1 LPASSDLVQGYF
13 PNSAWGESYTAFIQY
28 TLFPDRS
35 IIDGEQRIMDMVA
48 RVTLKRRPNEPDVG
62 KVSVIINCEHESSS
76 IANFDRRLFFYFA
89 QLYREYLEPVY
100 PIVIYSFDAP
110 KRKKEGNQHQVKLPG
125 LKVLEFNYLTIQ
137 LNQLSWR
144 DFLKQKNPVAA
155 ALMAKMK
162 VDPVDRAK
170 VKIECLRAITT
181 LKLDPARVALLSW
194 FVDSYLALNQAEE
207 VEFLEKVDKIK
218 PKQEKEQVMQMVTS
232 WMEQGIEQ
240 GIEQGEERTTLKM
253 VQRVLFRRIG
263 VIEPEV
269 DQQLRS
275 LSVSKLESLF
285 DAALDFNEL
294 PELINWLD
302 QNQPVD

>member
-1 LPASSDLVQGYF
+1 MPKEIDHDQ
-13 PNSAWGESYTAFIQY
+13 
-28 TLFPDRS
+28 LFKKL
-35 IIDGEQRIMDMVA
+35 IGTFFVEFL
-48 RVTLKRRPNEPDVG
+48 T
-62 KVSVIINCEHESSS
+62 
-76 IANFDRRLFFYFA
+76 FD
-89 QLYREYLEPVY
+89 
-100 PIVIYSFDAP
+100 
-110 KRKKEGNQHQVKLPG
+110 
-125 LKVLEFNYLTIQ
+125 
-137 LNQLSWR
+137 
-144 DFLKQKNPVAA
+144 NPVAA

-294 PELINWLD
+294 PELINWLN
-302 QNQPVD
+302 QNQPVN

>member
-1 LPASSDLVQGYF
+1 MITI
-13 PNSAWGESYTAFIQY
+13 SY
-28 TLFPDRS
+28 
-35 IIDGEQRIMDMVA
+35 
-48 RVTLKRRPNEPDVG
+48 
-62 KVSVIINCEHESSS
+62 
-76 IANFDRRLFFYFA
+76 
-89 QLYREYLEPVY
+89 
-100 PIVIYSFDAP
+100 
-110 KRKKEGNQHQVKLPG
+110 

-194 FVDSYLALNQAEE
+194 FVDSYLALNQTEE
-207 VEFLEKVDKIK
+207 LEFLEKVDKIK

-240 GIEQGEERTTLKM
+240 GIERGIEQGEERTALKM
-253 VQRVLFRRIG
+253 VQRVLLHRIG

-275 LSVSKLESLF
+275 LSISKLESLF

-294 PELINWLD
+294 PELLNWLN
-302 QNQPVD
+302 QNQPVN